1 MDSGGAADNAPPA
14 PQMDRTME
22 KSSVD
27 EIRTRFDG
35 LVERFS
41 NLETGQPTAIDGGLG
56 LSLIAEAAARTTPD
70 ATRILDVGCGAGNF
84 TLRLREN
91 LPFRHAT
98 LVDLSLPMLTRARER
113 IAAAGVEVE
122 MHHRDVREA
131 DFPEASFDII
141 VAAAV
146 LHHLREEAEWE
157 AVYRNLSRWLRP
169 GGALWIFDL
178 MAHEIPAVEAMQR
191 ERYAEYLRSVGGEE
205 YAVGLLAY
213 SDREDSPRPLAYQ
226 LDLMRANGF
235 TQIDVLL
242 KNAAFAAFGG
252 VRE

>member
-1 MDSGGAADNAPPA
+1 M
-14 PQMDRTME
+14 Q
-22 KSSVD
+22 KSTVD
-27 EIRTRFDG
+27 EIRSRFDA

-41 NLETGQPTAIDGGLG
+41 NLESGQPTAIDGGLA
-56 LSLIAEAAARTTPD
+56 LSLIAEAAARATPD
-70 ATRILDVGCGAGNF
+70 AARILDVGCGAGNF
-84 TLRLREN
+84 TLRLRGK

-113 IAAAGVEVE
+113 ISAAGVEVE
-122 MHHRDVREA
+122 THHRDVREVE
-131 DFPEASFDII
+131 FPEASFDIV

-157 AVYRNLSRWLRP
+157 AVFRNLFRWLRP
-169 GGALWIFDL
+169 GGGLWVFDL
-178 MAHEIPAVEAMQR
+178 MAHEIPAVETIQR

-205 YAVGLLAY
+205 YATGILAY
-213 SDREDSPRPLAYQ
+213 VEEEDSPRPLTYQ

-235 TQIDVLL
+235 TRIDVLL